1 MMIRSGFLTMLS
13 GACAAVWTPLTVV
26 DYGPGA
32 REDSGASFSDA
43 DLKSFVIAALE
54 VERIS
59 DTYLP
64 KLKAAKTAEEQQQV
78 ESAASREMVKAV
90 ENKGISVD
98 KYQEIATEAQANPAI
113 AARVKQHIK
122 DIH

>member
-1 MMIRSGFLTMLS
+1 MMIRSGFLTMFPGIRGTAWL
-13 GACAAVWTPLTVV
+13 PLTVV
-26 DYGPGA
+26 EYGPSG
-32 REDSGASFSDA
+32 REGSGASFSDA

-64 KLKAAKTAEEQQQV
+64 KLKAAKTPEEQQQV
-78 ESAASREMVKAV
+78 ENAASREMVQAV
-90 ENKGISVD
+90 ENKGISID
-98 KYQEIATEAQANPAI
+98 KYQEIATEAQANPEVAE
-113 AARVKQHIK
+113 RVKQHIK

>member
-13 GACAAVWTPLTVV
+13 GARAAVWTPLTVV
-26 DYGPGA
+26 DYGPAA
-32 REDSGASFSDA
+32 REGSGASFSDA

-78 ESAASREMVKAV
+78 ENAASREMVKAV

-113 AARVKQHIK
+113 AERVKQHIK

>member
-1 MMIRSGFLTMLS
+1 MMIRSGFLTMLP
-13 GACAAVWTPLTVV
+13 GVRAAVWTPLTVV
-26 DYGPGA
+26 DYGPSA
-32 REDSGASFSDA
+32 REGSGASFSDA

-64 KLKAAKTAEEQQQV
+64 KLKAAKTPEEQQQV
-78 ESAASREMVKAV
+78 ENAASREMVKAV

-98 KYQEIATEAQANPAI
+98 KYQEIATEAQANPEI
-113 AARVKQHIK
+113 AERVKQHIK